1 MWAVL
6 PIDKYIRGI
15 EELVAE
21 ANRDGSERII
31 AVVGGI
37 FLKKRWNRTLR
48 EQTHRQFQKLQRS
61 LTVC

>member
-6 PIDKYIRGI
+6 PFDKYIRGI

-31 AVVGGI
+31 AVVGGAL
-37 FLKKRWNRTLR
+37 LKK
-48 EQTHRQFQKLQRS
+48 Q
-61 LTVC
+61 